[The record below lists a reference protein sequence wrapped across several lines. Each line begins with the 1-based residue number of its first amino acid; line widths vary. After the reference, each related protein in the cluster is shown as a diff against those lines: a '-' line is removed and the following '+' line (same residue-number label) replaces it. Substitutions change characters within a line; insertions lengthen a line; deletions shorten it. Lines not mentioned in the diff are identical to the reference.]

1 MSSGK
6 LHIFRIYLIGF
17 MYVHIIVELCLGEK
31 YRKMEEV
38 NHKKIAIDG
47 AFMHLYISIYIHPP
61 KSTYNLTY
69 IVPN

>member
-1 MSSGK
+1 
-6 LHIFRIYLIGF
+6 